1 MWYIGNVIFGVSR
14 GVRACA
20 ARKGKMMTMI
30 RFFSLVLFSLVLTN
44 THAAFAQRVPVSR
57 GEIALSFSATVKKA
71 APAVVN
77 VYALKRAEQRPNNPF
92 MDDEFFRRFFGG
104 SPSQGMP
111 MERVQRSL
119 GSGVIV
125 HESGLVITNH
135 HVIQGANEIRIAL
148 GDRREFEAEVILRDP
163 RSDLAVLRIQGTKER
178 FAPIEIADSDE
189 VEVGDLVLAVGD
201 PFGVGQTVTQ
211 GIVSATAR
219 TRVGI
224 TDFQFFIQT
233 DAAINPGNSGGA
245 LVDINGRLIG
255 INTAI
260 FSRSGGSHGI
270 GFAIPTNMVK
280 VVVASA
286 LAGNKFVMRPH
297 FGARLQQ
304 VTSEI
309 AESLNLKRP
318 AGALVASITPD
329 SPAAKAGL
337 RAGDVI
343 LEVDGV
349 AVDDPAAL
357 NYRYAL
363 KAIGSNAKLGIE
375 RNGKPLTLNV
385 KLEAAPERQADETQ
399 ITARSPFEG
408 ARVSNFTAEIAKRLR
423 ADPAT
428 AEGVVVV
435 NISEGSTA
443 QRVGLRLG
451 DVILEVN
458 GIRIETTADLERAA
472 AHASREWRITYVRG
486 GQKRS
491 TVIRG

>member
-1 MWYIGNVIFGVSR
+1 MM
-14 GVRACA
+14 RAHA
-20 ARKGKMMTMI
+20 AATGMMMTMT
-30 RFFSLVLFSLVLTN
+30 RSLLFAFLSVVLLASNVA
-44 THAAFAQRVPVSR
+44 HAQKQVPTSR
-57 GEIALSFSATVKKA
+57 AEIALSFSATVKKA

-77 VYALKRAEQRPNNPF
+77 VYALKRSAQRPNNPF
-92 MDDEFFRRFFGG
+92 MDEEFFRRFFGSAPQG
-104 SPSQGMP
+104 SMP

-135 HVIQGANEIRIAL
+135 HVIEGANEIRIAL
-148 GDRREFEAEVILRDP
+148 GDRREFEAEVVLRDP
-163 RSDLAVLRIQGTKER
+163 RSDLAVLRILNTKEK

-189 VEVGDLVLAVGD
+189 VEVGDLVLAIGD

-245 LVDINGRLIG
+245 LVDINGRLVG

-270 GFAIPTNMVK
+270 GFAIPTNMVR
-280 VVVASA
+280 VVIASA
-286 LAGNKFVMRPH
+286 LAGNKLVLRPY
-297 FGARLQQ
+297 FGARLQP
-304 VTSEI
+304 VTAEI

-329 SPAAKAGL
+329 SPAAKAGI

-343 LEVDGV
+343 LEVDGTL
-349 AVDDPAAL
+349 ADDPAAF

-363 KAIGSNAKLGIE
+363 KAIGSSAVLAVE
-375 RNGKPLTLNV
+375 RNGKRVMLTV
-385 KLEAAPERQADETQ
+385 KLEAAPERAADE
-399 ITARSPFEG
+399 IEISARSPFSG
-408 ARVSNFTAEIAKRLR
+408 ARVSNFTPEIANRLR
-423 ADPAT
+423 ADPASN
-428 AEGVVVV
+428 EGVVVV
-435 NISEGSTA
+435 NIAENSTA
-443 QRVGLRLG
+443 QRVGLRPG
-451 DVILEVN
+451 DIIIEVN
-458 GIRIETTADLERAA
+458 GAKVENTGDLERIARGDA
-472 AHASREWRITYVRG
+472 REWRITISRG
-486 GQKRS
+486 GQRRS
-491 TVIRG
+491 VVIRG

>member
-1 MWYIGNVIFGVSR
+1 
-14 GVRACA
+14 
-20 ARKGKMMTMI
+20 
-30 RFFSLVLFSLVLTN
+30 
-44 THAAFAQRVPVSR
+44 
-57 GEIALSFSATVKKA
+57 
-71 APAVVN
+71 
-77 VYALKRAEQRPNNPF
+77 
-92 MDDEFFRRFFGG
+92 
-104 SPSQGMP
+104 MP

-125 HESGLVITNH
+125 HETGLVITNH
-135 HVIQGANEIRIAL
+135 HVIEGATEIRIAL
-148 GDRREFEAEVILRDP
+148 ADRREFEAEVVLRDP
-163 RSDLAVLRIQGTKER
+163 RSDLAVLRIQRSKEK

-189 VEVGDLVLAVGD
+189 VEVGDLVLAMGD

-280 VVVASA
+280 VVIASA
-286 LAGNKFVMRPH
+286 LAGNKLVARPY
-297 FGARLQQ
+297 FGARLQP
-304 VTSEI
+304 VTAEI

-318 AGALVASITPD
+318 AGSLVASITPN

-349 AVDDPAAL
+349 AADDPAAL

-363 KAIGSNAKLGIE
+363 KTIGSTATLAIE
-375 RNGKPLTLNV
+375 RNGKSASLTIR
-385 KLEAAPERQADETQ
+385 LEAAPERQADE
-399 ITARSPFEG
+399 ILISSRSPFEG
-408 ARVSNFTAEIAKRLR
+408 VRVSNFTAEIANRLR
-423 ADPAT
+423 ADPGS
-428 AEGVVVV
+428 AEGVVVI
-435 NISEGSTA
+435 NIADGSTA
-443 QRVGLRLG
+443 QRVGLRPG
-451 DVILEVN
+451 DIILEVN
-458 GIRIETTADLERAA
+458 GARIESTGDLERAA
-472 AHASREWRITYVRG
+472 RQEAKEWRLTISRG
-486 GQKRS
+486 GQKRN
-491 TVIRG
+491 VVLRG

>member
-1 MWYIGNVIFGVSR
+1 
-14 GVRACA
+14 
-20 ARKGKMMTMI
+20 MI
-30 RFFSLVLFSLVLTN
+30 RPLSFVLF
-44 THAAFAQRVPVSR
+44 AALFFLPTTAQAQPVPQSR
-57 GEIALSFSATVKKA
+57 ADLAFSFSATVKKA

-77 VYALKRAEQRPNNPF
+77 VYALKRAQQRPNHPL

-104 SPSQGMP
+104 VPNQGMP

-135 HVIQGANEIRIAL
+135 HVIDGATEIRVAL
-148 GDRREFEAEVILRDP
+148 GDRREFEAEVVLRDP
-163 RSDLAVLRIQGTKER
+163 RSDLAVLRLQRTKER
-178 FAPIEIADSDE
+178 FNPIEIADSDD
-189 VEVGDLVLAVGD
+189 VEVGDLVLAIGD

-219 TRVGI
+219 TRAGI

-245 LVDINGRLIG
+245 LVDINGRLVG

-260 FSRSGGSHGI
+260 FTRSGGSHGI

-286 LAGNKFVMRPH
+286 LAGNKLVMRPY
-297 FGARLQQ
+297 FGARLQP
-304 VTSEI
+304 VTAEI

-329 SPAAKAGL
+329 SPAAKSGL

-343 LEVDGV
+343 LEVDGIG
-349 AVDDPAAL
+349 VDDPAAL

-363 KAIGSNAKLGIE
+363 KPIGSNAKLTVE
-375 RNGKPLTLNV
+375 RNAKRIALNV
-385 KLEAAPERQADETQ
+385 KLEAVPERQADEVE
-399 ITARSPFEG
+399 ISARSPFSG
-408 ARVSNFTAEIAKRLR
+408 ARISNFTAEIANRLR
-423 ADPAT
+423 TDPAT
-428 AEGVVVV
+428 AEGVVIV
-435 NISEGSTA
+435 NISEGSSA
-443 QRVGLRLG
+443 QRVGLRPG
-451 DVILEVN
+451 DIILEVN
-458 GIRIETTADLERAA
+458 GTRIENTADLERAA
-472 AHASREWRITYVRG
+472 QQDAREWRLTISRG
-486 GQKRS
+486 GQRRN
-491 TVIRG
+491 VVLRG

>member
-1 MWYIGNVIFGVSR
+1 MTTIRLLLVALCAVVFFG
-14 GVRACA
+14 A
-20 ARKGKMMTMI
+20 A
-30 RFFSLVLFSLVLTN
+30 N
-44 THAAFAQRVPVSR
+44 AQTKQVPVTR
-57 GEIALSFSATVKKA
+57 AEMALSFAPTVKKA

-77 VYALKRAEQRPNNPF
+77 VYALKRSQQRPNNPF
-92 MDDEFFRRFFGG
+92 MDDEFFRRFFGTAPQG
-104 SPSQGMP
+104 SMP

-135 HVIQGANEIRIAL
+135 HVINGADEIRVAL
-148 GDRREFEAEVILRDP
+148 NDRREFEAEVVLRDP
-163 RSDLAVLRIQGTKER
+163 RSDLAVLRLLKTKER
-178 FAPIEIADSDE
+178 FSPIEIADSDE
-189 VEVGDLVLAVGD
+189 VEVGDLVLAIGD

-245 LVDINGRLIG
+245 LVDVNGRLVG

-280 VVVASA
+280 VVLASA
-286 LAGNKFVMRPH
+286 LAGNKLVARPY
-297 FGARLQQ
+297 FGARLQP
-304 VTSEI
+304 VTAEI

-318 AGALVASITPD
+318 AGALIASIMPA

-343 LEVDGV
+343 IEVDGIP
-349 AVDDPAAL
+349 VDDPAAL

-363 KAIGSNAKLGIE
+363 KAIGSSANLTVE
-375 RNGKPLTLNV
+375 RNGKTITLAI
-385 KLEAAPERQADETQ
+385 KLEAAPEREADE
-399 ITARSPFEG
+399 IEISARSPFSG
-408 ARVSNFTAEIAKRLR
+408 ARVSNFTNEIANRLR

-428 AEGVVVV
+428 AEGIVVVD
-435 NISEGSTA
+435 ISQGSTA
-443 QRVGLRLG
+443 ERVGLRPG

-458 GIRIETTADLERAA
+458 GTKIENTGDLDRLARSDA
-472 AHASREWRITYVRG
+472 RLWRITITRG
-486 GQKRS
+486 GQRRS
-491 TVIRG
+491 VVIRG

>member
-1 MWYIGNVIFGVSR
+1 
-14 GVRACA
+14 
-20 ARKGKMMTMI
+20 MTTI
-30 RFFSLVLFSLVLTN
+30 RFLLLAFSSVVLLGTA
-44 THAAFAQRVPVSR
+44 HAQTKQVPVTR
-57 GEIALSFSATVKKA
+57 AEMALSFAPTVKKA

-77 VYALKRAEQRPNNPF
+77 VYALKRAQQRPNNPF
-92 MDDEFFRRFFGG
+92 MDDEFFRRFFGTAPQG
-104 SPSQGMP
+104 SMP

-125 HESGLVITNH
+125 HESGLVITNY
-135 HVIQGANEIRIAL
+135 HVINGADEIRVAL
-148 GDRREFEAEVILRDP
+148 NDRREFEAEVVLRDP
-163 RSDLAVLRIQGTKER
+163 RSDLAVLKLLKTKER

-189 VEVGDLVLAVGD
+189 VEVGDLVLAIGD

-245 LVDINGRLIG
+245 LVDVNGRLVG

-280 VVVASA
+280 VVLASA
-286 LAGNKFVMRPH
+286 LAGNKQVARPY
-297 FGARLQQ
+297 FGARLQP
-304 VTSEI
+304 VTAEI

-318 AGALVASITPD
+318 AGALVASITPA

-343 LEVDGV
+343 TEVDGIP
-349 AVDDPAAL
+349 VDDPAAL

-363 KAIGSNAKLGIE
+363 KSIGSSVNLTVE
-375 RNGKPLTLNV
+375 RNGKSITLAI
-385 KLEAAPERQADETQ
+385 KLEAVPEREADE
-399 ITARSPFEG
+399 IEISARSPFSG
-408 ARVSNFTAEIAKRLR
+408 ARVSNFTTEIANRLR

-428 AEGVVVV
+428 AEGIVVV
-435 NISEGSTA
+435 NISQGSTA
-443 QRVGLRLG
+443 ERVGLRPG
-451 DVILEVN
+451 DIILEVN
-458 GIRIETTADLERAA
+458 GNKIENTGDLDRLARSDA
-472 AHASREWRITYVRG
+472 NLWRITISRG
-486 GQKRS
+486 GQRRS
-491 TVIRG
+491 VVIRG

>member
-92 MDDEFFRRFFGG
+92 MDDEFFRKFFGG

-201 PFGVGQTVTQ
+201 PFGVGQTVTS
-211 GIVSATAR
+211 GIISALAR
-219 TRVGI
+219 
-224 TDFQFFIQT
+224 IQT

-385 KLEAAPERQADETQ
+385 KLEAVPERQADETQ

-408 ARVSNFTAEIAKRLR
+408 ARVSNFTAEIANRLR

-472 AHASREWRITYVRG
+472 AQASREWRITYSRG

-491 TVIRG
+491 AVIRG

>member
-1 MWYIGNVIFGVSR
+1 
-14 GVRACA
+14 
-20 ARKGKMMTMI
+20 MMMI
-30 RFFSLVLFSLVLTN
+30 RPLSLALLSLIVLLPASA
-44 THAAFAQRVPVSR
+44 HAQRQVPVSR

-77 VYALKRAEQRPNNPF
+77 VYALRRTTQRPNNPF
-92 MDDEFFRRFFGG
+92 MDDEFFRKFFGG
-104 SPSQGMP
+104 TPSQGMP

-135 HVIQGANEIRIAL
+135 HVIEGANEIRIAL
-148 GDRREFEAEVILRDP
+148 GDRREFAAEVVLRDP
-163 RSDLAVLRIQGTKER
+163 RSDLAVLRIQNANQK

-270 GFAIPTNMVK
+270 GFAIPVNMVK
-280 VVVASA
+280 VVIASA
-286 LAGNKFVMRPH
+286 LAGNKLVQRPY
-297 FGARLQQ
+297 FGARLQP
-304 VTSEI
+304 VTAEI
-309 AESLNLKRP
+309 AESLSLKRP

-337 RAGDVI
+337 RAGDVV

-349 AVDDPAAL
+349 LVDDPAAL

-363 KAIGSNAKLGIE
+363 KNIGSTATLGVE
-375 RNGKPLTLNV
+375 RNGRRVSLNIR
-385 KLEAAPERQADETQ
+385 LEAAPEREADEIE
-399 ITARSPFEG
+399 ITSRSPFSG
-408 ARVSNFTAEIAKRLR
+408 ARVSNFTAEIANRLR
-423 ADPAT
+423 ADPGS
-428 AEGVVVV
+428 AEGVVII
-435 NISEGSTA
+435 NIADGSSA
-443 QRVGLRLG
+443 QRVGLRPG
-451 DVILEVN
+451 DIVLEVN
-458 GIRIETTADLERAA
+458 GLKIESTGDLERATRREA
-472 AHASREWRITYVRG
+472 REWRLVISRG
-486 GQKRS
+486 GQRRN
-491 TVIRG
+491 VVLRG

>member
-1 MWYIGNVIFGVSR
+1 MTLARFRLVPLISVILLATGV
-14 GVRACA
+14 AQ
-20 ARKGKMMTMI
+20 
-30 RFFSLVLFSLVLTN
+30 
-44 THAAFAQRVPVSR
+44 AQRQVPVSR
-57 GEIALSFSATVKKA
+57 AEIALSFSATVKKA

-77 VYALKRAEQRPNNPF
+77 VYALKRAQQRPNNPF

-104 SPSQGMP
+104 APQGSMP

-135 HVIQGANEIRIAL
+135 HVIEGADEIRIAL
-148 GDRREFEAEVILRDP
+148 GDRREFEADVVLRDP
-163 RSDLAVLRIQGTKER
+163 RSDLAVLRVKTKER

-189 VEVGDLVLAVGD
+189 VEVGDLVLAIGD

-245 LVDINGRLIG
+245 LVDINGRLVG

-280 VVVASA
+280 VVIASA
-286 LAGNKFVMRPH
+286 LAGNKLVQRPY
-297 FGARLQQ
+297 FGARLQP
-304 VTSEI
+304 VTAEI

-318 AGALVASITPD
+318 AGALVASIMPD

-337 RAGDVI
+337 RAGDVV
-343 LEVDGV
+343 LEVDGTL
-349 AVDDPAAL
+349 VDDPAAL

-363 KAIGSNAKLGIE
+363 KSIGSSAVLAVE
-375 RNGKPLTLNV
+375 RNGKRVMLSI
-385 KLEAAPERQADETQ
+385 KLEAAPERQADE
-399 ITARSPFEG
+399 IEISVRSPFSG
-408 ARVSNFTAEIAKRLR
+408 ARISNFTAEIANRLR

-428 AEGVVVV
+428 AEGVVIV
-435 NISEGSTA
+435 NIAEGSTA
-443 QRVGLRLG
+443 QRVGLRPG
-451 DVILEVN
+451 DIVLEVN
-458 GIRIETTADLERAA
+458 GTRIESTADLDRAA
-472 AHASREWRITYVRG
+472 RQDAREWRLTISRG
-486 GQKRS
+486 GQKR
-491 TVIRG
+491 TVVLRG

>member
-1 MWYIGNVIFGVSR
+1 
-14 GVRACA
+14 
-20 ARKGKMMTMI
+20 MTMI
-30 RFFSLVLFSLVLTN
+30 RVFLSTLLALALPGE
-44 THAAFAQRVPVSR
+44 AAYAQRQVPVSR
-57 GEIALSFSATVKKA
+57 AEIALSFSATVKKA

-77 VYALKRAEQRPNNPF
+77 VYALKRTTQRPNNPF
-92 MDDEFFRRFFGG
+92 MDDEFFRKFFGG
-104 SPSQGMP
+104 QPSQDMP

-125 HESGLVITNH
+125 HETGLVITNH
-135 HVIQGANEIRIAL
+135 HVIEGANEIRIAL
-148 GDRREFEAEVILRDP
+148 GDRREFAAEVVLRDP
-163 RSDLAVLRIQGTKER
+163 RSDLAVLRIQGTKEK

-189 VEVGDLVLAVGD
+189 VEVGDLVLAIGD

-245 LVDINGRLIG
+245 LVDINGRLVG

-280 VVVASA
+280 VVIASA
-286 LAGNKFVMRPH
+286 LAGNKLVMRPY
-297 FGARLQQ
+297 FGARLQP
-304 VTSEI
+304 VTAEI

-318 AGALVASITPD
+318 AGALVASITPN

-349 AVDDPAAL
+349 QVDDPAAL

-363 KAIGSNAKLGIE
+363 KTIGSTATLTVD
-375 RNGKPLTLNV
+375 RNGKSVSLTIR
-385 KLEAAPERQADETQ
+385 LEAAPERQADEIQ
-399 ITARSPFEG
+399 ISSRSPFEG
-408 ARVSNFTAEIAKRLR
+408 VRVSNFTSEIANRLR

-435 NISEGSTA
+435 NIANGSMA
-443 QRVGLRLG
+443 DRVGLRLG
-451 DVILEVN
+451 DIILEVN
-458 GIRIETTADLERAA
+458 GIKIESTADLEKAA
-472 AHASREWRITYVRG
+472 RQDAREWRVTISRG
-486 GQKRS
+486 GQKRN
-491 TVIRG
+491 VVLRG

>member
-1 MWYIGNVIFGVSR
+1 
-14 GVRACA
+14 
-20 ARKGKMMTMI
+20 MMH
-30 RFFSLVLFSLVLTN
+30 RLLSFVLFSAMVLVPARV
-44 THAAFAQRVPVSR
+44 HAQPQVPTSR
-57 GEIALSFSATVKKA
+57 GEIALSFAATVKKA

-77 VYALKRAEQRPNNPF
+77 VYALKRAAQRPNNPF
-92 MDDEFFRRFFGG
+92 MDDEFFRRFFGV
-104 SPSQGMP
+104 PSQSMP

-135 HVIQGANEIRIAL
+135 HVIDGANQIRIAL
-148 GDRREFEAEVILRDP
+148 NDRREFEAEVLLRDP
-163 RSDLAVLRIQGTKER
+163 RSDLAVLRIQGAKER
-178 FAPIEIADSDE
+178 FAPIEISDSDE
-189 VEVGDLVLAVGD
+189 VEVGDLVLALGD

-270 GFAIPTNMVK
+270 GFAIPANMAK
-280 VVVASA
+280 VVIASA
-286 LAGNKFVMRPH
+286 LAGNKLVMRPY
-297 FGARLQQ
+297 FGARLQP
-304 VTSEI
+304 VTAEI

-318 AGALVASITPD
+318 AGALVASITPN

-337 RAGDVI
+337 RAGDVV

-363 KAIGSNAKLGIE
+363 KPVGSNAKLGIE
-375 RNGKPLTLNV
+375 RQGKSVTLNIRLDPV
-385 KLEAAPERQADETQ
+385 PEREADE
-399 ITARSPFEG
+399 IEISSRSPFSG
-408 ARVSNFTAEIAKRLR
+408 ARVSNFTAEIANRLR

-435 NISEGSTA
+435 NIADGSTA
-443 QRVGLRLG
+443 QRVGLRPG
-451 DVILEVN
+451 DVVLEVN
-458 GIRIETTADLERAA
+458 GVKIESTADLDRIAKQDA
-472 AHASREWRITYVRG
+472 REWRLTISRG
-486 GQKRS
+486 GQKRN
-491 TVIRG
+491 VVLRG

>member
-1 MWYIGNVIFGVSR
+1 MTTIRLLLV
-14 GVRACA
+14 ALCA
-20 ARKGKMMTMI
+20 VVFPG
-30 RFFSLVLFSLVLTN
+30 
-44 THAAFAQRVPVSR
+44 AANAQTKQVPVTR
-57 GEIALSFSATVKKA
+57 AEMALSFAPTVKKA

-77 VYALKRAEQRPNNPF
+77 VYALKRSQQRPNNPF
-92 MDDEFFRRFFGG
+92 MDDEFFRRFFGTAPQG
-104 SPSQGMP
+104 SMP

-135 HVIQGANEIRIAL
+135 HVINGADEIRVAL
-148 GDRREFEAEVILRDP
+148 NDRREFEAEVVLRDP
-163 RSDLAVLRIQGTKER
+163 RSDLAVLRLLKTKER
-178 FAPIEIADSDE
+178 FSPIEIADSDE
-189 VEVGDLVLAVGD
+189 VEVGDLVLAIGD

-245 LVDINGRLIG
+245 LVDVNGRLVG

-280 VVVASA
+280 VVLASA
-286 LAGNKFVMRPH
+286 LAGNKLVARPY
-297 FGARLQQ
+297 FGARLQP
-304 VTSEI
+304 VTAEI

-318 AGALVASITPD
+318 AGALIASIMPA

-343 LEVDGV
+343 TEVDGIP
-349 AVDDPAAL
+349 VDDPAAL

-363 KAIGSNAKLGIE
+363 KAIGSSANLTVE
-375 RNGKPLTLNV
+375 RNGKTITLAI
-385 KLEAAPERQADETQ
+385 KLEAAPEREADE
-399 ITARSPFEG
+399 IEISARSPFSG
-408 ARVSNFTAEIAKRLR
+408 ARVSNFTNEIANRLR

-428 AEGVVVV
+428 AEGIVVVD
-435 NISEGSTA
+435 ISQGSTA
-443 QRVGLRLG
+443 ERVGLRPG

-458 GIRIETTADLERAA
+458 GTKIENTGDLDRLARSDA
-472 AHASREWRITYVRG
+472 RLWRITITRG
-486 GQKRS
+486 GQRRS
-491 TVIRG
+491 VVIRG

>member
-1 MWYIGNVIFGVSR
+1 MHAVAEGN
-14 GVRACA
+14 
-20 ARKGKMMTMI
+20 MMMI
-30 RFFSLVLFSLVLTN
+30 RPLSLALLSLIVLLPASA
-44 THAAFAQRVPVSR
+44 HAQRQVPVSR

-77 VYALKRAEQRPNNPF
+77 VYALRRTTQRPNNPF
-92 MDDEFFRRFFGG
+92 MDDEFFRKFFGG
-104 SPSQGMP
+104 TPSQGMP

-135 HVIQGANEIRIAL
+135 HVIEGANEIRIAL
-148 GDRREFEAEVILRDP
+148 GDRREFAAEVVLRDP
-163 RSDLAVLRIQGTKER
+163 RSDLAVLRIQNANQK

-270 GFAIPTNMVK
+270 GFAIPVNMVK
-280 VVVASA
+280 VVIASA
-286 LAGNKFVMRPH
+286 LAGNKLVQRPY
-297 FGARLQQ
+297 FGARLQP
-304 VTSEI
+304 VTAEI
-309 AESLNLKRP
+309 AESLSLKRP

-337 RAGDVI
+337 RAGDVV

-349 AVDDPAAL
+349 LVDDPAAL

-363 KAIGSNAKLGIE
+363 KNIGSTATLGVE
-375 RNGKPLTLNV
+375 RNGRRVSLNIR
-385 KLEAAPERQADETQ
+385 LEAAPEREADEIE
-399 ITARSPFEG
+399 ITSRSPFSG
-408 ARVSNFTAEIAKRLR
+408 ARVSNFTAEIANRLR
-423 ADPAT
+423 ADPGS
-428 AEGVVVV
+428 AEGVVII
-435 NISEGSTA
+435 NIADGSSA
-443 QRVGLRLG
+443 QRVGLRPG
-451 DVILEVN
+451 DIVLEVN
-458 GIRIETTADLERAA
+458 GLKIESTGDSARTAR
-472 AHASREWRITYVRG
+472 
-486 GQKRS
+486 
-491 TVIRG
+491 

>member
-1 MWYIGNVIFGVSR
+1 MRIIRPLSL
-14 GVRACA
+14 ALLCA
-20 ARKGKMMTMI
+20 I
-30 RFFSLVLFSLVLTN
+30 LFSP
-44 THAAFAQRVPVSR
+44 AQAQTQRQVPVSR
-57 GEIALSFSATVKKA
+57 AEIALSFSATVKKA

-77 VYALKRAEQRPNNPF
+77 VYALKRGQQRPNNPF
-92 MDDEFFRRFFGG
+92 MDDEFFRKFFGG
-104 SPSQGMP
+104 APSQGMP

-148 GDRREFEAEVILRDP
+148 GDKREFEAEVVLRDP
-163 RSDLAVLRIQGTKER
+163 RSDLAVLRIQRTKER
-178 FAPIEIADSDE
+178 FEPIEIADSDE
-189 VEVGDLVLAVGD
+189 VEVGDLVLAIGD

-245 LVDINGRLIG
+245 LVDINGRLVG

-280 VVVASA
+280 VVIASA
-286 LAGNKFVMRPH
+286 LAGNKLVMRPY
-297 FGARLQQ
+297 FGARVQP
-304 VTSEI
+304 VTAEI

-318 AGALVASITPD
+318 AGALVASITPG

-337 RAGDVI
+337 RAGDVV

-349 AVDDPAAL
+349 PVDDPAAL

-363 KAIGSNAKLGIE
+363 KTIGSTSTLTVE
-375 RNGKPLTLNV
+375 RNGKSVSLTIR
-385 KLEAAPERQADETQ
+385 LEAAPERQADE
-399 ITARSPFEG
+399 IEISSRSPFEG
-408 ARVSNFTAEIAKRLR
+408 ARVSNFTPEIANRLR

-428 AEGVVVV
+428 ADGVVVV
-435 NISEGSTA
+435 NIAEGSTA
-443 QRVGLRLG
+443 QRVGLRPG
-451 DVILEVN
+451 DIILEVN
-458 GIRIETTADLERAA
+458 GAKIESTADLERIARQNA
-472 AHASREWRITYVRG
+472 REWRLSISRG
-486 GQKRS
+486 GQRRN
-491 TVIRG
+491 VVLRG

>member
-1 MWYIGNVIFGVSR
+1 MR
-14 GVRACA
+14 GDA
-20 ARKGKMMTMI
+20 AAEGKMMKRT
-30 RFFSLVLFSLVLTN
+30 RLLSLALVSAPLLM
-44 THAAFAQRVPVSR
+44 ALPAQAQKQVPVSR
-57 GEIALSFSATVKKA
+57 AEMALSFAPTVKKA

-77 VYALKRAEQRPNNPF
+77 VYALKRTTQRPNNPF
-92 MDDEFFRRFFGG
+92 MDEEFFRRFFG
-104 SPSQGMP
+104 SPQSAAP

-148 GDRREFEAEVILRDP
+148 GDRREFEAEVVLLDP
-163 RSDLAVLRIQGTKER
+163 RSDLAVLRIQRTKER

-189 VEVGDLVLAVGD
+189 VEVGDLVLAIGD

-245 LVDINGRLIG
+245 LVDVNGRLVG

-270 GFAIPTNMVK
+270 GFAIPTNMVR
-280 VVVASA
+280 VVIASA
-286 LAGNKFVMRPH
+286 LAGDKVVQRPY
-297 FGARLQQ
+297 FGARMQP
-304 VTSEI
+304 VTAEI

-318 AGALVASITPD
+318 AGALVASIIPD

-337 RAGDVI
+337 RAGDVV
-343 LEVDGV
+343 LAVDDVG
-349 AVDDPAAL
+349 VDDPAAL
-357 NYRYAL
+357 QYRYAL
-363 KAIGSNAKLGIE
+363 KSIGSTARLTVE
-375 RNGKPLTLNV
+375 RNGRQIQVNIR
-385 KLEAAPERQADETQ
+385 LEAAPERAADE
-399 ITARSPFEG
+399 IEISARSPFNG
-408 ARVSNFTAEIAKRLR
+408 ARVSNFTAEIANRLR

-435 NISEGSTA
+435 NIADGSSA
-443 QRVGLRLG
+443 QRVGLRPG

-458 GIRIETTADLERAA
+458 GSKIENTGDLDRAA
-472 AHASREWRITYVRG
+472 QQQTREWRFVISRG
-486 GQKRS
+486 GQRRNV
-491 TVIRG
+491 VIRG

>member
-1 MWYIGNVIFGVSR
+1 MTTIRLLLV
-14 GVRACA
+14 ALCA
-20 ARKGKMMTMI
+20 VVFPG
-30 RFFSLVLFSLVLTN
+30 
-44 THAAFAQRVPVSR
+44 AANAQTKQVPVTR
-57 GEIALSFSATVKKA
+57 AEMALSFAPTVKKA

-77 VYALKRAEQRPNNPF
+77 VYALKRSQQRPNNPF
-92 MDDEFFRRFFGG
+92 MDDEFFRRFFGTAPQG
-104 SPSQGMP
+104 SMP

-135 HVIQGANEIRIAL
+135 HVINGADEIRVAL
-148 GDRREFEAEVILRDP
+148 NDRREFEAEVVLRDP
-163 RSDLAVLRIQGTKER
+163 RSDLAVLRLLKTKER
-178 FAPIEIADSDE
+178 FSPIEIADSDE
-189 VEVGDLVLAVGD
+189 VEVGDLVLAIGD

-245 LVDINGRLIG
+245 LVDVNGRLVG

-280 VVVASA
+280 VVLASA
-286 LAGNKFVMRPH
+286 LAGNKLVARPY
-297 FGARLQQ
+297 FGARLQP
-304 VTSEI
+304 VTAEI
-309 AESLNLKRP
+309 AESLNLKRA
-318 AGALVASITPD
+318 AGALIASIMPA

-343 LEVDGV
+343 IEVDGIP
-349 AVDDPAAL
+349 VDDPAAL

-363 KAIGSNAKLGIE
+363 KAIGSSANLTVE
-375 RNGKPLTLNV
+375 RNGKTITLAI
-385 KLEAAPERQADETQ
+385 KLEAAPEREADE
-399 ITARSPFEG
+399 IEISARSPFSG
-408 ARVSNFTAEIAKRLR
+408 ARVSNFTNEIANRLR

-428 AEGVVVV
+428 AEGIVVVD
-435 NISEGSTA
+435 ISQGSTA
-443 QRVGLRLG
+443 ERVGLRPG

-458 GIRIETTADLERAA
+458 GTKIENTGDLDRLARSDA
-472 AHASREWRITYVRG
+472 RLWRITITRG
-486 GQKRS
+486 GQRRS
-491 TVIRG
+491 VVIRG

>member
-1 MWYIGNVIFGVSR
+1 M
-14 GVRACA
+14 VRFIPLALMA
-20 ARKGKMMTMI
+20 VT
-30 RFFSLVLFSLVLTN
+30 LL
-44 THAAFAQRVPVSR
+44 HAGSANAQRVPTNR
-57 GEIALSFSATVKKA
+57 AELALSFSATVKKA

-77 VYALKRAEQRPNNPF
+77 VYALKRSQQRPNNPL

-104 SPSQGMP
+104 VPNQGMP

-125 HESGLVITNH
+125 DESGLVITNH
-135 HVIQGANEIRIAL
+135 HVIDGATEIRVAL
-148 GDRREFEAEVILRDP
+148 GDRREFEAEVVLRDP
-163 RSDLAVLRIQGTKER
+163 RSDLAVLRLQRTKEK
-178 FAPIEIADSDE
+178 FNPIEIADSDE
-189 VEVGDLVLAVGD
+189 VEVGDLVLAIGD

-219 TRVGI
+219 TRAGI

-245 LVDINGRLIG
+245 LVDINGRLVG

-260 FSRSGGSHGI
+260 FTRSGGSHGI

-286 LAGNKFVMRPH
+286 LAGNKIVMRPY
-297 FGARLQQ
+297 FGARLQP
-304 VTSEI
+304 VTAEI

-343 LEVDGV
+343 LEVDGIG
-349 AVDDPAAL
+349 VDDPAAL

-363 KAIGSNAKLGIE
+363 KSIGSNAKLTLE
-375 RNGKPLTLNV
+375 RNGKTVHLNV
-385 KLEAAPERQADETQ
+385 KLEAVPERRAEE
-399 ITARSPFEG
+399 IEISERSPFSG
-408 ARVSNFTAEIAKRLR
+408 ARVSNFTAELANRMR
-423 ADPAT
+423 TDPAT
-428 AEGVVVV
+428 AEGVVIV
-435 NISEGSTA
+435 NIAENSQA
-443 QRVGLRLG
+443 QRVGLRAG
-451 DVILEVN
+451 DIILEVN
-458 GIRIETTADLERAA
+458 GSKIETTGDLQRAA
-472 AHASREWRITYVRG
+472 RQDSREWRLTISRG
-486 GQKRS
+486 GQRRN
-491 TVIRG
+491 VVLRG

>member
-1 MWYIGNVIFGVSR
+1 MFCVM
-14 GVRACA
+14 RAHA
-20 ARKGKMMTMI
+20 AVEGKMMTII
-30 RFFSLVLFSLVLTN
+30 RFVSLALLSVFLLWSEV
-44 THAAFAQRVPVSR
+44 ADAQRQVPVSR
-57 GEIALSFSATVKKA
+57 AEIALSFSATVKKA

-77 VYALKRAEQRPNNPF
+77 VYALKRASQRPNNPF
-92 MDDEFFRRFFGG
+92 MDDEFFRKFFGG
-104 SPSQGMP
+104 SPSQAMP

-135 HVIQGANEIRIAL
+135 HVIEGANEIRIAL
-148 GDRREFEAEVILRDP
+148 GDRREFEAEVVLRDP
-163 RSDLAVLRIQGTKER
+163 RSDLAVLRILKTKER
-178 FAPIEIADSDE
+178 FNPIEIADSDE
-189 VEVGDLVLAVGD
+189 VEVGDLVLAIGD

-211 GIVSATAR
+211 GIVSATSR

-245 LVDINGRLIG
+245 LVDINGRLVG

-280 VVVASA
+280 VVIASA
-286 LAGNKFVMRPH
+286 LAGNKLVLRPY
-297 FGARLQQ
+297 FGARLQP
-304 VTSEI
+304 VTAEI

-318 AGALVASITPD
+318 AGALVASITPN

-349 AVDDPAAL
+349 PVDDPAAL

-363 KAIGSNAKLGIE
+363 KSIGNTATLGVE
-375 RNGKPLTLNV
+375 RNGKNVSLTIR
-385 KLEAAPERQADETQ
+385 LEVAPERQADEIEIST
-399 ITARSPFEG
+399 RSPFSG
-408 ARVSNFTAEIAKRLR
+408 ARVSNFTSEIANRLR

-428 AEGVVVV
+428 AEGVVVT
-435 NISEGSTA
+435 NIADGSAA
-443 QRVGLRLG
+443 QRIGLRPG
-451 DVILEVN
+451 DIILEVN
-458 GIRIETTADLERAA
+458 GVKIENTRDLDRVAKQD
-472 AHASREWRITYVRG
+472 SREWRLTISRG
-486 GQKRS
+486 GQRRN
-491 TVIRG
+491 VVLRG

>member
-1 MWYIGNVIFGVSR
+1 M
-14 GVRACA
+14 
-20 ARKGKMMTMI
+20 KMI
-30 RFFSLVLFSLVLTN
+30 RPLSLALVSASMLL
-44 THAAFAQRVPVSR
+44 APGAYAQKQVPVSR
-57 GEIALSFSATVKKA
+57 AEMALSFAPTVKKA

-77 VYALKRAEQRPNNPF
+77 VYALKRAAQRPNNPF
-92 MDDEFFRRFFGG
+92 MDDEFFRRFFGSG
-104 SPSQGMP
+104 PQGTMP

-125 HESGLVITNH
+125 HDTGLVITNH
-135 HVIQGANEIRIAL
+135 HVIEGANEIRIAL
-148 GDRREFEAEVILRDP
+148 GDRREFEAEVVLRDP

-189 VEVGDLVLAVGD
+189 VEVGDLVLAIGD

-211 GIVSATAR
+211 GIVSATSR

-245 LVDINGRLIG
+245 LVDVNGRLVG

-280 VVVASA
+280 VVIASA
-286 LAGNKFVMRPH
+286 LAGNKLVQRPY
-297 FGARLQQ
+297 FGARVQP
-304 VTSEI
+304 VTAEI

-318 AGALVASITPD
+318 AGALVASIVPD

-337 RAGDVI
+337 RAGDVV

-349 AVDDPAAL
+349 GVDDPAAL

-363 KAIGSNAKLGIE
+363 KTIGSTARLTVE
-375 RNGKPLTLNV
+375 RNGRQLALNIR
-385 KLEAAPERQADETQ
+385 LEAAPERAADEVE
-399 ITARSPFEG
+399 ISARSPFSG
-408 ARVSNFTAEIAKRLR
+408 ARISNFTAELANRLR
-423 ADPAT
+423 TDPAT
-428 AEGVVVV
+428 AEGVVIV
-435 NISEGSTA
+435 NIADGSTA
-443 QRVGLRLG
+443 QRVGLRPG
-451 DVILEVN
+451 DIILEVN
-458 GIRIETTADLERAA
+458 GTRIENTGDLERAA
-472 AHASREWRITYVRG
+472 RQQTREWRFVISRG
-486 GQKRS
+486 GQRRN
-491 TVIRG
+491 VVLRG

>member
-1 MWYIGNVIFGVSR
+1 
-14 GVRACA
+14 
-20 ARKGKMMTMI
+20 MTMI
-30 RFFSLVLFSLVLTN
+30 RSLSLAFLSVVLLAPVN
-44 THAAFAQRVPVSR
+44 AQAQRQVPVSR

-92 MDDEFFRRFFGG
+92 MDDEFFRKFFGG
-104 SPSQGMP
+104 APSQGMP

-125 HESGLVITNH
+125 HETGLVITNH

-148 GDRREFEAEVILRDP
+148 ADKREFEAEVVLRDP
-163 RSDLAVLRIQGTKER
+163 RSDLAVLRIQNAKEK

-189 VEVGDLVLAVGD
+189 VEVGDLVLAMGD

-280 VVVASA
+280 VVIASA
-286 LAGNKFVMRPH
+286 LAGNKLVMRPY
-297 FGARLQQ
+297 FGARLQP
-304 VTSEI
+304 VTAEI

-318 AGALVASITPD
+318 AGALVASITPN

-349 AVDDPAAL
+349 SVDDPAAL

-363 KAIGSNAKLGIE
+363 KNIGSSATLGVE
-375 RNGKPLTLNV
+375 RNGKNVTLNIR
-385 KLEAAPERQADETQ
+385 LEAAPERQAEEIQ
-399 ITARSPFEG
+399 ISTRSPFEG
-408 ARVSNFTAEIAKRLR
+408 ARVSNFTSEIANRLR
-423 ADPAT
+423 ADPSA

-435 NISEGSTA
+435 NIADGSTA
-443 QRVGLRLG
+443 QRVGLRPG
-451 DVILEVN
+451 DIILEVN
-458 GIRIETTADLERAA
+458 GTKIESTGDLDRAA
-472 AHASREWRITYVRG
+472 KQDAREWRVTISRG
-486 GQKRS
+486 GQRRN
-491 TVIRG
+491 VVLRG

>member
-1 MWYIGNVIFGVSR
+1 MTTIRLLLV
-14 GVRACA
+14 ALCA
-20 ARKGKMMTMI
+20 VVFPG
-30 RFFSLVLFSLVLTN
+30 
-44 THAAFAQRVPVSR
+44 AANAQTKQVPVTR
-57 GEIALSFSATVKKA
+57 AEMALSFAPTVKKA

-77 VYALKRAEQRPNNPF
+77 VYALKRSQQRPNNPF
-92 MDDEFFRRFFGG
+92 MDDEFFRRFFGTAPQG
-104 SPSQGMP
+104 SMP

-135 HVIQGANEIRIAL
+135 HVINGADEIRVAL
-148 GDRREFEAEVILRDP
+148 NDRREFEAEVVLRDP
-163 RSDLAVLRIQGTKER
+163 RSDLAVLRLLKTKER
-178 FAPIEIADSDE
+178 FSPIEIADSDE
-189 VEVGDLVLAVGD
+189 VEVGDLVLAIGD

-245 LVDINGRLIG
+245 LVDVNGRLVG

-280 VVVASA
+280 VVLASA
-286 LAGNKFVMRPH
+286 LAGNKLVARPY
-297 FGARLQQ
+297 FGARLQP
-304 VTSEI
+304 VTAEI

-318 AGALVASITPD
+318 AGALIASIMPA

-343 LEVDGV
+343 IEVDGIP
-349 AVDDPAAL
+349 VDDPAAL

-363 KAIGSNAKLGIE
+363 KAIGSSANLTVE
-375 RNGKPLTLNV
+375 RNGKTITLAI
-385 KLEAAPERQADETQ
+385 KLEAAPEREADE
-399 ITARSPFEG
+399 IEISARSPFSG
-408 ARVSNFTAEIAKRLR
+408 ARVSNFTNEIANRLR

-428 AEGVVVV
+428 AEGIVVVD
-435 NISEGSTA
+435 ISQGSTA
-443 QRVGLRLG
+443 ERVGLRPG

-458 GIRIETTADLERAA
+458 GTKIENTGDLDRLARSDA
-472 AHASREWRITYVRG
+472 RLWRITITRG
-486 GQKRS
+486 GQRRS
-491 TVIRG
+491 VVIRG